1 MNNNWI
7 DYYEVLEADINDDV
21 AAIKSKYRNLTRE
34 YHPDLHPEATE
45 EELKILEEKL
55 KILNEAYSVLTNEEQ
70 RKEYDSTYEAYKNGT
85 YEEVTDDVGDDYSDV
100 NYEDVKE
107 NYTEEEAYYAK
118 VMAIKQII
126 EEELEKVATIID
138 SKNKLIMEAH
148 FNIISKEE
156 YFNSLS
162 ELISITDEYIFN
174 LREIIEEA
182 SNYELLQ
189 EIGIINDAIT
199 FLEEMIEKMPKNT
212 IEADFF
218 YKKECYKEAS
228 VSKLES
234 LIGMINDLNTKL
246 DSIYSYIYEGQISE
260 NDYNSMITNILIEA
274 NDVKSNLE
282 ELINILGILEL
293 KENCD
298 EAIDIL
304 TKFNKKINTI
314 PKSYKD
320 AKFASKIV
328 YVKNK
333 IRNILHK
340 QDSIDEKIEEI
351 SNLVTEYND
360 EYDALYE
367 DVLSKFNSSIEAMKE
382 VSNQAKDI
390 SSHVNQ
396 AKLNTE
402 AFIGDAVKIYED
414 AETMHEKA
422 KNVYENITVSKDDI
436 IISELAKSAYAAWD
450 KSDVLEKF
458 LEARKLLES
467 YKCLSSMVEYDEE
480 LKELIEILNT
490 RIQTEITKKQKYQK
504 KYKLQ
509 KEKNPYRKF
518 SKDEFNKKILDLI
531 NLVQQKKR
539 RIKIY
544 MGTLFIGTAYIFI
557 TDQLANHPILS
568 TSFICIL
575 TLASSVNIF
584 KIIDANDEIEKLK
597 IAKNKKFIK
606 EK

>member
-45 EELKILEEKL
+45 EELKVLEEKL

-85 YEEVTDDVGDDYSDV
+85 YEEVTDDVSNDYSDV

-148 FNIISKEE
+148 FGVISKEE
-156 YFNSLS
+156 YFNSLN
-162 ELISITDEYIFN
+162 ELINITDEYIN
-174 LREIIEEA
+174 SLREIIEEA

-189 EIGIINDAIT
+189 EIEIVNDTIT
-199 FLEEMIEKMPKNT
+199 FLEEMINEIPKNT

-234 LIGMINDLNTKL
+234 LIGMINDLSTKL

-260 NDYNSMITNILIEA
+260 NDYNSIIMNTFIEI
-274 NDVKSNLE
+274 NNVKSNLE
-282 ELINILGILEL
+282 ELINILGILGL
-293 KENCD
+293 KESCD

-333 IRNILHK
+333 IRDILHK

-367 DVLSKFNSSIEAMKE
+367 DVLSKFNSSIEAMKK
-382 VSNQAKDI
+382 VSNEAKDI
-390 SSHVNQ
+390 SGRVKQSN
-396 AKLNTE
+396 LDTE
-402 AFIGDAVKIYED
+402 AFIRAAVKIYED
-414 AETMHEKA
+414 SEIIHEKA
-422 KNVYENITVSKDDI
+422 KNVYENITISKDDI

-539 RIKIY
+539 KIKIY

-575 TLASSVNIF
+575 TLVSCVNIF
-584 KIIDANDEIEKLK
+584 KIIDANDEIKKLEN
-597 IAKNKKFIK
+597 AKNKKFIK